1 MGYIGRTAAT
11 NATDELMPYIIQS
24 VFLLVPPSLFA
35 TSVYMVLGRIMR
47 ALGPAGEEC
56 SIIKVR
62 WLTTIFVIG
71 DVFAFLVQA
80 SGAGLMAAGDDP
92 TVGENI
98 VVAGLIIQILF
109 FGLFVAAAV
118 LFHVRYER
126 YLSVSHSLSS
136 TQNLVRF
143 PWTKMLTMLYVVSA
157 LILVRCIFRIIEY
170 ITGADAY
177 LLTHEWTLY
186 VFDSLLMAATMAIF
200 YVRYPSGIPLAK
212 GSYQPSD
219 GDSCI
224 RIQSV

>member
-1 MGYIGRTAAT
+1 
-11 NATDELMPYIIQS
+11 MPYVIQS

-35 TSVYMVLGRIMR
+35 ASIYMVLGRIMR
-47 ALGPAGEEC
+47 ALGPAGESC

-92 TVGENI
+92 KIGENI

-118 LFHVRYER
+118 LFQVRYLR
-126 YLSVSHSLSS
+126 YLSVSDSLSS
-136 TQNLVRF
+136 TQSLARF
-143 PWTKMLTMLYVVSA
+143 PWNKMMTMLYAVSA

-170 ITGADAY
+170 ITGSDAY

-186 VFDSLLMAATMAIF
+186 VFDSVLMAATMAIF
-200 YVRYPSGIPLAK
+200 YVRYPSGIPLSK
-212 GSYQPSD
+212 GSYQASD
-219 GDSCI
+219 GEPCI
-224 RIQSV
+224 QIRSV